1 MIDIKKITSDFPILS
16 RSVHQHRLVYLDNA
30 ATTLKPQVVID
41 SIKQHYAHESANIHR
56 GVHFLS
62 EQGTLR
68 YEETRLEVQKLLNAK
83 HAHEII
89 FTKGTTDAINL
100 VAQSFGEIFFK
111 PGDEIL
117 LTSMEHHS
125 NIVPWQLIAG
135 KTGAKVIECPIS
147 DCGEIDLVAYQK
159 LLRPGVTKMV
169 ATCHISN
176 SLGTI
181 NPIKKMID
189 LAHAVGAKFLV
200 DGAQAVAHCQID
212 VIDLDCDFYAF
223 SAHKVLG
230 PTGLGF
236 LYGKESLLNTMPPY
250 QGGGDMIDVV
260 SFAGTS
266 YNQLPHKFEAGTPHI
281 AGGIAFKSALLYLQE
296 VGLKNI
302 AEYENELLVYAQNA
316 LAKMPE
322 IKIIGT
328 AEHKSAVISFIM
340 QDAHPQDI
348 GMLLDRQGVAV
359 RTGHHCT
366 QPLMKRFNITGTAR
380 ASFAF
385 YNTFE
390 DIDIFITALKK
401 VKEFL

>member
-1 MIDIKKITSDFPILS
+1 
-16 RSVHQHRLVYLDNA
+16 
-30 ATTLKPQVVID
+30 
-41 SIKQHYAHESANIHR
+41 
-56 GVHFLS
+56 
-62 EQGTLR
+62 
-68 YEETRLEVQKLLNAK
+68 
-83 HAHEII
+83 
-89 FTKGTTDAINL
+89 
-100 VAQSFGEIFFK
+100 
-111 PGDEIL
+111 
-117 LTSMEHHS
+117 
-125 NIVPWQLIAG
+125 
-135 KTGAKVIECPIS
+135 
-147 DCGEIDLVAYQK
+147 
-159 LLRPGVTKMV
+159 
-169 ATCHISN
+169 
-176 SLGTI
+176 
-181 NPIKKMID
+181 
-189 LAHAVGAKFLV
+189 
-200 DGAQAVAHCQID
+200 
-212 VIDLDCDFYAF
+212 
-223 SAHKVLG
+223 
-230 PTGLGF
+230 
-236 LYGKESLLNTMPPY
+236 
-250 QGGGDMIDVV
+250 MIDVV